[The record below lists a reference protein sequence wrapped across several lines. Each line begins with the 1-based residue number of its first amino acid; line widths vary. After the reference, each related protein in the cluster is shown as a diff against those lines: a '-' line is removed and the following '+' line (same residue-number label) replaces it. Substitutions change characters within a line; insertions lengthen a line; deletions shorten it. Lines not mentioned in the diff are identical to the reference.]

1 LADWV
6 WPFVLMT
13 AGAAVTY
20 AWRALGVVLAGRIDA
35 RGAVFEWVFC
45 VAYALLAGLI
55 ARMIVFPAGPLEQTD
70 PAHRLLSA
78 ALALVIFFLTRRSI
92 LFGALAG
99 VGTLVLLTAG
109 ITAIG

>member
-13 AGAAVTY
+13 AGAGVTY

-35 RGAVFEWVFC
+35 RGAVFDWVSC

-55 ARMIVFPAGPLEQTD
+55 SRMILLPAGPLEQTD
-70 PAHRLLSA
+70 AAHRLLSA
-78 ALALVIFFLTRRSI
+78 GLALAIFFLARRSI
-92 LFGALAG
+92 LLGVLAG
-99 VGTLVLLTAG
+99 VGTLVLLTARSMAPG
-109 ITAIG
+109 